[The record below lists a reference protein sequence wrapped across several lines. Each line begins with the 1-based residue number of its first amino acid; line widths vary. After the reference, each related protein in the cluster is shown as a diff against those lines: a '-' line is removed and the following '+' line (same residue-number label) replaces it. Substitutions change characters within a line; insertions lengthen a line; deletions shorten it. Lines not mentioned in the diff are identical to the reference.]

1 MFSSVDERPAGTTAV
16 TQRCA
21 RVTDEAY
28 ARYFAER
35 EQFERAM
42 SERARRVA
50 EVHGEMAERYEALAK
65 VFGARSARSSTVRS

>member
-1 MFSSVDERPAGTTAV
+1 M
-16 TQRCA
+16 
-21 RVTDEAY
+21 TDEAY

-50 EVHGEMAERYEALAK
+50 EVHSEMAERYEALAK
-65 VFGARSARSSTVRS
+65 VFGARSVRGPGIHS

>member
-1 MFSSVDERPAGTTAV
+1 M